1 MKIENLVK
9 EVYLSLEK
17 NNFGTLG
24 EPNEHLFEEPLIGVA
39 AGDDEYFDF
48 LKTHI
53 DEFHWT
59 PAEAFALK
67 YAGPVDAAD
76 LRVISMVFPQN
87 DISKTEQDEVVLC
100 QDFGQLFLKKSSIQ
114 HYLCSIV
121 L

>member
-9 EVYLSLEK
+9 EVYRSLEK

-24 EPNEHLFEEPLIGVA
+24 EPNEPLFEEPLIGVA

-53 DEFHWT
+53 GEFHWT

-76 LRVISMVFPQN
+76 LRVM
-87 DISKTEQDEVVLC
+87 VLC